1 VRPGDKCAVIL
12 NGGHPLMGKERVPLA
27 CPPGLDTRPPVSYTC
42 AYPAYECLPLRAV
55 LSMLLGAH
63 MSIAG
68 GLDQAI
74 VRGQEVGCETIQIF
88 TRSPR
93 QWRPRIL
100 ERDEIAR
107 FQRKRRETG
116 IAPVVAHD
124 CYLINLASPDEEL
137 WSKSLAVFLEELGHC
152 QALGVPYLV
161 MHPGSRVGDDEE
173 AGLERI
179 ALALDLARTE
189 LPENEVQVL
198 LENTAGQGTNLGSTW
213 EQLAALLTLVS
224 DDSWLGVCFD
234 TCHAFAAGYE
244 LRTRAGYEATWRIV
258 DELIGLERVK
268 VIHLNDA
275 RGDLGSRLDRHEH
288 IGRGMMGLEPFRM
301 LLNDGRF
308 SDLPMLLET
317 PKKPGQKDDEEN
329 LRVLRSLVSP
339 ERRGQAATV

>member
-1 VRPGDKCAVIL
+1 MR
-12 NGGHPLMGKERVPLA
+12 
-27 CPPGLDTRPPVSYTC
+27 
-42 AYPAYECLPLRAV
+42 
-55 LSMLLGAH
+55 LGAH
-63 MSIAG
+63 MSISG

-93 QWRPRIL
+93 QWRPRTL
-100 ERDEIAR
+100 EDDEIER
-107 FQRKRRETG
+107 FRHKRGESG

-137 WSKSLAVFLEELGHC
+137 WRKSLAVFVEEVGHC
-152 QALGVPYLV
+152 QTLGVPYLV
-161 MHPGSRVGDDEE
+161 MHPGSHVGVGEE

-179 ALALDLARTE
+179 AVALDRARMET
-189 LPENEVQVL
+189 PGCDVKVL

-224 DDSWLGVCFD
+224 DNGWLGVCFD

-244 LRTRAGYEATWRIV
+244 LRTRAGYEATWRVV
-258 DELIGLERVK
+258 DDLIGLERVE

-275 RGDLGSRLDRHEH
+275 KGDLGSRLDRHEH
-288 IGRGMMGLEPFRM
+288 IGRGTMGLEPFRM
-301 LLNDGRF
+301 LLNDDRF

-317 PKKPGQKDDEEN
+317 PKRPGRNDDEEN
-329 LRVLRSLVSP
+329 LRVLRALASP
-339 ERRGQAATV
+339 ERRGQAAMG

>member
-1 VRPGDKCAVIL
+1 
-12 NGGHPLMGKERVPLA
+12 
-27 CPPGLDTRPPVSYTC
+27 
-42 AYPAYECLPLRAV
+42 
-55 LSMLLGAH
+55 
-63 MSIAG
+63 MSISG

-93 QWRPRIL
+93 QWRPRTL
-100 ERDEIAR
+100 EDDEIER
-107 FQRKRRETG
+107 FRYKRGETG

-137 WSKSLAVFLEELGHC
+137 WRKSLAVFVEEVGHC
-152 QALGVPYLV
+152 QTLGVPYLV
-161 MHPGSRVGDDEE
+161 MHPGSHVGVGEE

-179 ALALDLARTE
+179 AMALDRARMET
-189 LPENEVQVL
+189 PGCDVKVL

-224 DDSWLGVCFD
+224 DNGWLGVCFD

-244 LRTRAGYEATWRIV
+244 LRTRAGYEATWRVV
-258 DELIGLERVK
+258 DDLIGLERVE

-275 RGDLGSRLDRHEH
+275 KGDLGSRLDRHEH
-288 IGRGMMGLEPFRM
+288 IGRGTMGLEPFRM
-301 LLNDGRF
+301 LLNDDRF

-317 PKKPGQKDDEEN
+317 PKRPGRNDDEEN
-329 LRVLRSLVSP
+329 LRVLRALASP
-339 ERRGQAATV
+339 ERRGQAAMG

>member
-1 VRPGDKCAVIL
+1 MR
-12 NGGHPLMGKERVPLA
+12 
-27 CPPGLDTRPPVSYTC
+27 
-42 AYPAYECLPLRAV
+42 
-55 LSMLLGAH
+55 LGAH
-63 MSIAG
+63 MSISG

-93 QWRPRIL
+93 QWRPRTL
-100 ERDEIAR
+100 EDDEIER
-107 FQRKRRETG
+107 FRHKRGETG

-137 WSKSLAVFLEELGHC
+137 WRKSLAVFVEEVGHC
-152 QALGVPYLV
+152 QTLGVPYLV
-161 MHPGSRVGDDEE
+161 MHPGSHVGVGEE

-179 ALALDLARTE
+179 AVALDRARMET
-189 LPENEVQVL
+189 PGCDVKVL

-224 DDSWLGVCFD
+224 DNGWLGVCFD

-244 LRTRAGYEATWRIV
+244 LRTRAGYEATWRVV
-258 DELIGLERVK
+258 DDLIGLERVE

-275 RGDLGSRLDRHEH
+275 KGDLGSRLDRHEH
-288 IGRGMMGLEPFRM
+288 IGRGTMGLEPFRM
-301 LLNDGRF
+301 LLNDDRF

-317 PKKPGQKDDEEN
+317 PKRPGRNDDEEN
-329 LRVLRSLVSP
+329 LRVLRALASP
-339 ERRGQAATV
+339 ERRGQAAMG